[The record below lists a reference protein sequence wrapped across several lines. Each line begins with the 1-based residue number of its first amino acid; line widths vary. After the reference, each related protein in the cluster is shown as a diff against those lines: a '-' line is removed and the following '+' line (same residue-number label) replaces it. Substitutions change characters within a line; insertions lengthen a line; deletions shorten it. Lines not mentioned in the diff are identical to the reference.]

1 MRLTLDARKVADLSL
16 PTLTQMFT
24 LFSGSLETG
33 VTGEDRHGAQ
43 ASRAATA
50 PAHAFA
56 VVRDATLA
64 EAMERQRLG

>member
-1 MRLTLDARKVADLSL
+1 MEREVRDESSATDVSHV
-16 PTLTQMFT
+16 P
-24 LFSGSLETG
+24 
-33 VTGEDRHGAQ
+33 TGEAEAAPPPEAKVDSKHDSKLGATYDYL
-43 ASRAATA
+43 SD